1 MGCFTSCDPLMG
13 ELRPPK
19 VNELPFS
26 IQAKP
31 VDEGILYELWI
42 RNVCGIAMPYIQMLG
57 EKFSSLTPRAMR
69 IHTCGDE
76 TPKK

>member
-1 MGCFTSCDPLMG
+1 M
-13 ELRPPK
+13 RPPK

-57 EKFSSLTPRAMR
+57 EKFSLSHPEL
-69 IHTCGDE
+69 CGYILVV
-76 TPKK
+76 TRHQKSKSYFPSWR